1 MQLPAP
7 IRKWWSRLLG
17 IPTPLPAQGE
27 DDTAASH
34 RLADAIYGLS
44 VNCSNLER
52 SLEFYRAIGFKE
64 VADIAESGGG
74 ALEKALR
81 IPSPRARGRL
91 LKLGDDPHAINLDLI
106 EWVSPRTEGRAYP
119 RLNHAGITRIALHTS
134 NLQKTYE
141 ELKAKG
147 IEFYSEPQ
155 VMQFHNG
162 SSLFVCFEDPD
173 GTVLELLEF
182 RPAQTGEA

>member
-1 MQLPAP
+1 M
-7 IRKWWSRLLG
+7 G
-17 IPTPLPAQGE
+17 TPTPVEPPRQE
-27 DDTAASH
+27 Q
-34 RLADAIYGLS
+34 ADGREGLTDSIFGLS
-44 VNCSNLER
+44 VNCTNLER
-52 SLEFYRAIGFKE
+52 SLEFYRAIGFTE
-64 VADIAESGGG
+64 VADIAETGGG

-81 IPSPRARGRL
+81 IPNPRARGRL
-91 LKLGDDPHAINLDLI
+91 LKLGDDPGSLNLDLI
-106 EWVSPRTEGRAYP
+106 EWLSPRTEGRAYP

-155 VMQFHNG
+155 VMQFHSG

-173 GTVLELLEF
+173 GTVLELIEF
-182 RPAQTGEA
+182 RPAEDGGA

>member
-1 MQLPAP
+1 LRSD
-7 IRKWWSRLLG
+7 IKKWWSRVLR
-17 IPTPLPAQGE
+17 PAPVPEPAREVEPGSREQ
-27 DDTAASH
+27 
-34 RLADAIYGLS
+34 LADSIYGLS
-44 VNCSNLER
+44 VNCTNLER
-52 SLEFYRAIGFKE
+52 SLEFYRAIGFRE
-64 VADIAESGGG
+64 IADIAESGGG

-119 RLNHAGITRIALHTS
+119 RLNHAGITRIALHTR

-182 RPAQTGEA
+182 RPVEASGT